1 MVSRFPFTIGRER
14 SADYSCQEPGVWD
27 GHARLELD
35 PDTLGFRVKSPSSAP
50 ILINGEAAHDFSLKN
65 GSILTLGGVQI
76 ACWLSAA
83 KQKSLTIAEGLTWS
97 MILIVFAGQIAL
109 LAALLS

>member
-14 SADYSCQEPGVWD
+14 SADYCCQEPGVWD
-27 GHARLELD
+27 RHAQLELD
-35 PDTLGFRVKSPSSAP
+35 PDNGFKVKSPASAP
-50 ILINGEAAHDFSLKN
+50 ILINGEASHDSALKN
-65 GSILTLGGVQI
+65 GSVLTLGGVQI

-83 KQKSLTIAEGLTWS
+83 KQKSLAFGEALTWA
-97 MILIVFAGQIAL
+97 MIVTVFAAQIAL